1 MPANLQQLRILVVD
15 DNPHMLK
22 IVRTILNAFGVVNI
36 FEAETARDSLEIAK
50 HESIDIVIADYQ
62 MEDIDGLELVRRLR
76 SEDSTCNPLI
86 PIVMLS
92 AYSERTRVIAARD
105 AGVNEFCCKPVTAK
119 DLFSK
124 ISAVIDRPRAYVR
137 TKEFFGPDRRRHDPD
152 KYKGPKRRSDDPA
165 QSSLI

>member
-1 MPANLQQLRILVVD
+1 MPANLHQLRILVVD

-22 IVRTILNAFGVVNI
+22 IVRTILNAFGVDHI
-36 FEAETARDSLEIAK
+36 FEAESAREGLDIAR

-62 MEDIDGLELVRRLR
+62 MEPETGLDLIRKLR
-76 SEDSTCNPLI
+76 NEDQNSNPLI

-105 AGVNEFCCKPVTAK
+105 AGVNEFCCKPITAK
-119 DLFSK
+119 DLFAK

-137 TKEFFGPDRRRHDPD
+137 TKEFFGPDRRRHDPN

-165 QSSLI
+165 QSDAA